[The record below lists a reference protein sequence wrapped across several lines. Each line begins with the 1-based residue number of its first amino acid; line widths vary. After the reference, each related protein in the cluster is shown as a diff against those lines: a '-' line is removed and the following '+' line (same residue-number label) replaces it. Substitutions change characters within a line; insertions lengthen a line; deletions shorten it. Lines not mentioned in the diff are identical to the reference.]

1 MNELTPADLFNKHAH
16 TYSEKFMDVSHY
28 AEMLDNFC
36 SLLPANGAVL
46 DVACGPGNIARYMHD
61 KLPYVSI
68 TGIDLAPDM
77 LAIATTI
84 VPAATFMLMDCRDIS
99 ALTQTYDGIV
109 CAFLLPYLSK
119 AEALALVQSI
129 TDKLNSKGTLYI
141 SFMEG
146 ANADSRHTTNS
157 AGDTVFLNYH
167 EVAYITDVLTRVGCD
182 IINISHMSSP
192 SNASVQTN
200 DVVLVAVKK

>member
-1 MNELTPADLFNKHAH
+1 MSKLTPAELFNKHAH
-16 TYSEKFMDVSHY
+16 SYSEKFMDVSQY
-28 AEMLDNFC
+28 ADMLDKFC
-36 SLLPANGAVL
+36 EYLPANAVIL
-46 DVACGPGNIARYMHD
+46 DIACGPGNIARYIHD
-61 KLPYVSI
+61 KLPLARI

-77 LAIATTI
+77 LAIATAI
-84 VPAATFMLMDCRDIS
+84 VPAATFMLMDCREIS

-129 TDKLNSKGTLYI
+129 TDKLNSKGALYV

-146 ANADSRHTTNS
+146 ANADSHYTTNS

-167 EVAYITDVLTRVGCD
+167 EVAYITDVLTTGGCAVV
-182 IINISHMSSP
+182 NISRMPSP